1 MLDCVRQGMKIWEN
15 VMTNP
20 IELKDAFKQFTADQD
35 KIMDPRE
42 TVERF
47 RKRLKKVN
55 LDILEK
61 TERIDNKRL
70 DIPVFFSK
78 CGKDAVSVIGTK
90 KQMGKGATPEQSEA
104 SAVMELAE
112 RFSFFSFC
120 KNRENF
126 FTDTYANLKD
136 KALGFDF
143 IAASVHDDSTDLDVT
158 RKVFE
163 NMPLEWTWAYNL
175 TRREKVLVPFNWFLA
190 INEFNGPSAGNCVE
204 EALSQGIC
212 EIVERHVSSL
222 ISRKKLTV
230 PLIRPESATD
240 PLVQEMLGK
249 YKKAGIQV
257 YISDFTLDMGIPS
270 VGVLAYDPKTFP
282 KDSEIVWTAGTTP
295 DPQKALSRALT
306 ETAQLAGDFN
316 TGSNYVASGLPKFT
330 RLKDAEYVMASQ
342 KRVDI
347 IDLPDISDN
356 NIRIEV
362 ENSIAALAQRG
373 LDVIVI
379 DTLHDR
385 LRIPA
390 FYTIIPG
397 AHFRERAA
405 GTSLGMF
412 SAKLIT
418 ENNPPQEAYNQL
430 SEIDNHLPGKYYL
443 NFYMGTTLLSMGE
456 NQKALDRLKQALIM
470 NPAQQ
475 DLPSIYSYM
484 GVGLKEMGLF
494 EEALEILKKGEACD
508 NERTDIYNLMGF
520 CHFKLKQHEEAIEA
534 FARALDLN
542 PGSAI
547 DYANIGSNYREMG
560 EKDKAIYFYEIALSI
575 DPSIDFARESL
586 AKLEKQ

>member
-1 MLDCVRQGMKIWEN
+1 MKNTEN
-15 VMTNP
+15 PMTEP
-20 IELKDAFKQFTADQD
+20 IQLKDAFKQFTADQD

-42 TVERF
+42 TVANF
-47 RKRLKKVN
+47 RHKLQEVD

-61 TERIDNKRL
+61 TERIDNGRL
-70 DIPVFFSK
+70 GIPVFFSK
-78 CGKDAVSVIGTK
+78 CGRDAVSVIGTK

-120 KNRENF
+120 KNPANF

-136 KALGFDF
+136 RALSFDA
-143 IAASVHDDSTDLDVT
+143 IASSVHDDSKDLDVT

-163 NMPLEWTWAYNL
+163 NLPLEWTWAYNL
-175 TRREKVLVPFNWFLA
+175 TRKKKELVPFNWFLA

-204 EALSQGIC
+204 EALSQGIS

-222 ISRKKLTV
+222 VSRNRLTV

-240 PLVQEMLGK
+240 PLVRQMLDN
-249 YKKAGIQV
+249 YKKAGIKV
-257 YISDFTLDMGIPS
+257 YLSDFTLDMGIPS

-282 KDSEIVWTAGTTP
+282 EKSEIVWTAGTTP

-316 TGSNYVASGLPKFT
+316 SGSNYVASGLPKFT
-330 RLKDAEYVMASQ
+330 RLKDAAYVMES
-342 KRVDI
+342 KKMIDI
-347 IDLPDISDN
+347 NELPDISNN

-373 LDVIVI
+373 FDVLVI
-379 DTLHDR
+379 DTMHRR

-390 FYTIIPG
+390 FYTIVPG
-397 AHFRERAA
+397 AHFRERAV

-412 SAKLIT
+412 TAKLIS
-418 ENNPPQEAYNQL
+418 ENNPPGEAFQQL
-430 SEIDNHLPGKYYL
+430 LEIDGRLPGKYYL
-443 NFYMGTTLLSMGE
+443 NFYLGTSLLGMGE
-456 NQKALDRLKQALIM
+456 YQKALERLEQALGLD
-470 NPAQQ
+470 PANQ
-475 DLPSIYSYM
+475 DLASIYSYM
-484 GVGLKEMGLF
+484 GVSLKEMGRY
-494 EEALEILKKGEACD
+494 EEALEVLKQGEACD
-508 NERTDIYNLMGF
+508 SERTDIYNLMGF
-520 CHFKLKQHEEAIEA
+520 CYFKLKQHENAIEA

-560 EKDKAIYFYEIALSI
+560 ERDKAVYFYEIALSI
-575 DPSIDFARESL
+575 DPNIDFARESL
-586 AKLEKQ
+586 AKLKA